1 MMAMVVVLT
10 LPLSAVLL
18 VPGPRLLSALDVQ
31 SPLTV
36 QSPVPFKSFPIAAV
50 GALVTVGVSVAVAV
64 VVGVELRVVVAVV
77 VGVLLIVE
85 VAVVVCVD
93 VSVVDPVEVAVVVV
107 ADVVPVDV
115 NVVVVSVVVGV
126 LLMVVVGEVVAVL
139 DGVDVA
145 EVLGDVVSDVVC
157 DDVSV
162 LVWVDVGDVVCVDV
176 AVVVSVVVAVVVA
189 VVVPSH
195 PLLKLSSKLKKAAS
209 QVTAVQVFASEH
221 AVQLAD
227 ATAGQVTSHPL
238 VKLPSSLN
246 QLSAQSNAVQASGAV
261 HVVHLLRSSAGH
273 WMHASGDVAFGTK
286 YSSSLQS
293 PWGSHFSNWCLV
305 SFWYSTAPS
314 QSEQVLAA
322 VKVSA
327 EIFSPGPQVDC
338 ALQILR
344 LSTPP
349 VPSVYLPETQAFSV
363 NVFSFLLEGPCW
375 TQFAGAFG
383 FGIDNLVVRANGTLG
398 LRGAPSRIPI
408 LILVLAAR
416 ARRTI
421 PTPIVPWKAA
431 APIDRVATTATSI
444 AAAGGTTTAHAP
456 ARAATGAATAVPQPG
471 QHDVRE
477 CLRECVVNRHL
488 ERYNHCL
495 VNRYVFCDRHDKCLS
510 RFSFNRRL
518 DGRWLVGGHGVC

>member
-1 MMAMVVVLT
+1 M
-10 LPLSAVLL
+10 
-18 VPGPRLLSALDVQ
+18 
-31 SPLTV
+31 
-36 QSPVPFKSFPIAAV
+36 
-50 GALVTVGVSVAVAV
+50 
-64 VVGVELRVVVAVV
+64 
-77 VGVLLIVE
+77 
-85 VAVVVCVD
+85 
-93 VSVVDPVEVAVVVV
+93 
-107 ADVVPVDV
+107 
-115 NVVVVSVVVGV
+115 
-126 LLMVVVGEVVAVL
+126 
-139 DGVDVA
+139 
-145 EVLGDVVSDVVC
+145 
-157 DDVSV
+157 
-162 LVWVDVGDVVCVDV
+162 

-238 VKLPSSLN
+238 VKFPSSLN

-349 VPSVYLPETQAFSV
+349 VPSVYLPETQASHSRWTCFPS
-363 NVFSFLLEGPCW
+363 CW
-375 TQFAGAFG
+375 KVPAGHSSQ
-383 FGIDNLVVRANGTLG
+383 VRLA
-398 LRGAPSRIPI
+398 
-408 LILVLAAR
+408 LVL
-416 ARRTI
+416 
-421 PTPIVPWKAA
+421 
-431 APIDRVATTATSI
+431 TT
-444 AAAGGTTTAHAP
+444 
-456 ARAATGAATAVPQPG
+456 
-471 QHDVRE
+471 
-477 CLRECVVNRHL
+477 L
-488 ERYNHCL
+488 
-495 VNRYVFCDRHDKCLS
+495 
-510 RFSFNRRL
+510 
-518 DGRWLVGGHGVC
+518 